1 MQYEYTPKQCSGDGN
16 FEGKV
21 TLKGLHFEKK
31 MDMLEKLEKQG
42 MSFSELTNMEDSASN
57 DPMKAMKIMK
67 GFVVETKGCWIDCS
81 IKDKKLGLEMKSY
94 DDVAS
99 YGPAQPILMDVAMHI
114 LAGTMGN

>member
-1 MQYEYTPKQCSGDGN
+1 MQYEYTPKLCVDGD

-21 TLKGLHFEKK
+21 VIKGLHFEKK
-31 MDMLEKLEKQG
+31 MDMLEKLEKEG
-42 MSFSELTNMEDSASN
+42 VSFSDLAHMDEQSKQ

-67 GFVVETKGCWIDCS
+67 GFVVETKGCWVSAS
-81 IKDKKLGLEMKSY
+81 IKHKSNGIVMNGY

-114 LAGTMGN
+114 LSGSAGN